1 MALNAP
7 VFFLGAAA
15 AWRADVGRRGVTVV
29 VVVCNHL
36 VVVADRNDCVS
47 WQDQAMS
54 MRCKAA
60 ERIATRRKCNNN
72 DDWSR
77 QRFYRNS
84 TKLVGIGMVL

>member
-36 VVVADRNDCVS
+36 VAADRNDCVS

-60 ERIATRRKCNNN
+60 ERIATRRKC
-72 DDWSR
+72 DLTTTGR
-77 QRFYRNS
+77 GNS
-84 TKLVGIGMVL
+84 TKLVGIGLVL